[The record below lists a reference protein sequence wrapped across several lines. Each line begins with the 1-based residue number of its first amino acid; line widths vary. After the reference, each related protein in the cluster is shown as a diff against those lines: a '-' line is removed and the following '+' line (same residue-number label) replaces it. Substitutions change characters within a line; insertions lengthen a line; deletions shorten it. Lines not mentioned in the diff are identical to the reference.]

1 MSLTPREPAAIESYP
16 TFWAQPD
23 TTQPPAAPASVPP
36 QRAYE
41 VFVNWCEADFPVQPA
56 SSNA

>member
-16 TFWAQPD
+16 TFWAQADAPR
-23 TTQPPAAPASVPP
+23 PPAAPVAVPP

-41 VFVNWCEADFPVQPA
+41 AFVTWCEADFPVQ
-56 SSNA
+56 STNSNA